1 MSLLKLEALLRLEEL
16 TKRMGLKKPTI
27 YAMMRRGLI
36 PRPIKMGR
44 ASLWIES
51 EIDACIA
58 SRIENRNEILK
69 KAVEND

>member
-1 MSLLKLEALLRLEEL
+1 MSLLKLEVLLRLDEL

-27 YAMMRRGLI
+27 YSLMKRGLI

-44 ASLWIES
+44 ASLWVES

-58 SRIENRNEILK
+58 QRIKARNESPSN
-69 KAVEND
+69 ENANA